1 MLANPMNPSIPMP
14 SPLPRRPKGF
24 SLVEVALAL
33 AVMGLIGAMTFPLLS
48 HLLTQQKVNR
58 AEIILESARSE
69 VLGFAMRSKNL
80 PAAITSIGHQQDA
93 WRTNLEYRLSTDVGV
108 QNLCTFFSVTTGET
122 ELKLDR
128 SGTTVENVAFI
139 LVSSGPNRLLQ
150 TNLLPDTVVIP
161 DPGTEVDGKRFD
173 DLHVFMTMDYLRT
186 RIDCP

>member
-1 MLANPMNPSIPMP
+1 MYAPQ
-14 SPLPRRPKGF
+14 PRRPKGF

-58 AEIILESARSE
+58 AEIILESARRE
-69 VLGFAMRSKNL
+69 VLGYAMRTQTL
-80 PAAITSIGHQQDA
+80 PVGISSIGHQQDA
-93 WRTNLEYRLSTDVGV
+93 WRTNLEYRRSSDVAGGD
-108 QNLCTFFSVTTGET
+108 LCVYFSVPPGET
-122 ELKLDR
+122 ELEIDI
-128 SGTTVENVAFI
+128 SGSVAKNVAFI

-150 TNLLPDTVVIP
+150 TNLLPDTVSIP
-161 DPGTEVDGKRFD
+161 DPGSEVGGKRYD